1 MKALIV
7 IGIIALAVFLIGLIR
22 VGAEAAY
29 DEQGFRFSVRFG
41 LFRIR
46 LGGGSKPAKK
56 KEDKN
61 KSEESEE
68 KEPKKGRRLPPL
80 SLLFSAAKHGYAM
93 LCRLVSS
100 VRVDVLKL
108 HFTSAFDD
116 PAVAALAYGAA
127 GTAMDALRRIG
138 GSRIVCSDM
147 RADVDFDSYVPRC
160 DFRIGARISIGRIVG
175 SVLRCGFGILIDLL
189 REKRK
194 EHNHGKS
201 SDR

>member
-1 MKALIV
+1 MKALVV
-7 IGIIALAVFLIGLIR
+7 IGIIAIILFLIGLIR
-22 VGAEAAY
+22 VGAEAIY
-29 DEQGFRFSVRFG
+29 DEEGFRVSVRFW

-46 LGGGSKPAKK
+46 LGGGTKPSKK
-56 KEDKN
+56 KEDKEQ
-61 KSEESEE
+61 SAEPEE
-68 KEPKKGRRLPPL
+68 KEPKKRKKLPPL
-80 SLLFSAAKHGYAM
+80 SLLFSVAKHGYAM
-93 LCRLVSS
+93 LCRLVSR

-127 GTAMDALRRIG
+127 GTAMDTLRRIG

-147 RADVDFDSYVPRC
+147 CADVDFNSIVPRC
-160 DFRIGARISIGRIVG
+160 DFRIGARLRIGRIVG

-194 EHNHGKS
+194 EHTHGKS